1 MDAVVA
7 TAGVVAVSIVTFSF
21 SVPFSKDDERLNYL
35 IASARLRNMSRTRLI
50 RTLVETV
57 LNDQLIQSILDD
69 DVSIVPKRKIA

>member
-1 MDAVVA
+1 M
-7 TAGVVAVSIVTFSF
+7 SIVTFSF